1 MNRMKWIG
9 ILILCMLALQVSA
22 QKKSKSKSKGATSVD
37 PYSSPEVYS
46 PKVSKKKK
54 SSKIT
59 HNARDRYYDRVEML
73 EKKQRKNESNMDN
86 PQYTDFKY
94 FGHKKPPKKR
104 PPEKMKYCKICG
116 IRH

>member
-1 MNRMKWIG
+1 MNKARG
-9 ILILCMLALQVSA
+9 ILTAFLCALVCVVSA
-22 QKKSKSKSKGATSVD
+22 QKQQKKKKASTSVA
-37 PYSSPEVYS
+37 PYYPSQVYS

-54 SSKIT
+54 SSSPVTYDAREKYYERIEQINKKRKKDE
-59 HNARDRYYDRVEML
+59 NAEIRPEY
-73 EKKQRKNESNMDN
+73 S
-86 PQYTDFKY
+86 DFQY